1 MPLSTRWVDLPARV
15 LMCLLFL
22 ISGLGKVSAVAAIQA
37 YMAAHGLPGFLIWPA
52 AALELVGG
60 LLLLIGL
67 GTRPLALVLA
77 GWCLLTALVFHTDF
91 ADQNQM
97 INFFKNMTM
106 AGGFLILA
114 RDGAPGFSLD
124 GWLASRNEQP

>member
-22 ISGLGKVSAVAAIQA
+22 ISGFGKVSAVAAIQA

-60 LLLLIGL
+60 LLLLVGL

-114 RDGAPGFSLD
+114 RDGAPGLSLD